1 MKIGTWLASLTK
13 PLVAKVLMALGFQV
27 VTITGVVASVDAVK
41 ALFIAHVGAIPA
53 AGLQLGLLAGAG
65 EAMGII
71 FGAIATRLALWQIQN
86 GVKILGIGGS

>member
-41 ALFIAHVGAIPA
+41 SLFIAHVGAIPA

-86 GVKILGIGGS
+86 GVKILGISGS